1 MLAYFCHSTYIM
13 KKIGLIGGVTW
24 VSTQE
29 YYRQINQAVNQR
41 LGGFHSANM
50 LINSVDMGE
59 TFPFLPIGD
68 WDGLADYITKKV
80 VELKKAGADFF
91 AIGSNTISKVGHQV
105 SKNTGLPYVDIYEA
119 TSKAIAAK
127 GLQKVALLGVAFTM
141 KDEVYPNALA
151 KHQIETIIPT
161 NTEMELTHEIIMTEL
176 GKAIFTK
183 KSKKTYLDIIN
194 RMKKEEAV
202 EGAILGCTEIP
213 LLIKQADTELPVF
226 DTTAI
231 HVKAILDYAFQ

>member
-1 MLAYFCHSTYIM
+1 M

-29 YYRQINQAVNQR
+29 YYRQINQSINQQ

-59 TFPFLPIGD
+59 IYPFLPVKN
-68 WDGLADYITKKV
+68 WDGLADYITTKV
-80 VELKKAGADFF
+80 LELKKAGADFF

-127 GLQKVALLGVAFTM
+127 DIQKVALLGVAFTM
-141 KDEVYPNALA
+141 KDDVYPIALA
-151 KHQIETIIPT
+151 QYGIDTIIPT
-161 NTEMELTHEIIMTEL
+161 PEEMDATHEIIMSEL
-176 GKAIFTK
+176 TKAIFTK
-183 KSKKTYLDIIN
+183 ESKTTYLN
-194 RMKKEEAV
+194 VMSRMVKDSQI

-213 LLIKQADTELPVF
+213 LLIKQTDTDLLVF

-231 HVKAILDYAFQ
+231 HVAAILDYAFE

>member
-1 MLAYFCHSTYIM
+1 M
-13 KKIGLIGGVTW
+13 KKIGIIGGVTW

-29 YYRQINQAVNQR
+29 YYRQINQAVNER

-50 LINSVDMGE
+50 VINSVDMGE
-59 TFPFLPIGD
+59 IYPFLPIGD

-80 VELKKAGADFF
+80 IELKEAGADFF

-105 SKNTGLPYVDIYEA
+105 AKNTGLPYVDIYEA

-141 KDEVYPNALA
+141 KDDVYPNALA
-151 KHQIETIIPT
+151 KHQIETIIPSSS
-161 NTEMELTHEIIMTEL
+161 EMDAAHEIIMTEL
-176 GKAIFTK
+176 TKAIFTK
-183 KSKKTYLDIIN
+183 KSKATYLEVIN
-194 RMKKEEAV
+194 RMQKEEGV

-213 LLIKQADTELPVF
+213 LLVQQADTDLPKTF
-226 DTTAI
+226 FPKYRFKI
-231 HVKAILDYAFQ
+231 

>member
-1 MLAYFCHSTYIM
+1 M

-29 YYRQINQAVNQR
+29 YYRQINQAVNDR

-59 TFPFLPIGD
+59 IYPFLPIGD
-68 WDGLADYITKKV
+68 WDGLANYITAKV
-80 VELKKAGADFF
+80 LELKKAGADFF

-105 SKNTGLPYVDIYEA
+105 AQNTNLPYVDIYEA
-119 TSKAIAAK
+119 TSKAIAAR
-127 GLQKVALLGVAFTM
+127 GLQKVGLLGVAFTM
-141 KDEVYPNALA
+141 KDDVYRRALA
-151 KHQIETIIPT
+151 KHRIKTVIP
-161 NTEMELTHEIIMTEL
+161 NNEEMEITHEIIMTQL
-176 GKAIFTK
+176 SKAIFTK
-183 KSKKTYLDIIN
+183 KSKATYLEVID
-194 RMKKEEAV
+194 RMQKDAQI

-213 LLIKQADTELPVF
+213 LLIKQADTDLPVF

-231 HVKAILDYAFQ
+231 HVKAILDYAF

>member
-1 MLAYFCHSTYIM
+1 M

-41 LGGFHSANM
+41 LGGYHSANL

-59 TFPFLPIGD
+59 VYPFLPVGD
-68 WDGLADYITKKV
+68 WNGLADYITSKV
-80 VELKKAGADFF
+80 IELKKAGADFF

-105 SKNTGLPYVDIYEA
+105 ASNTGLPYVDIYEA
-119 TSKAIAAK
+119 TSNAIAAK
-127 GLQKVALLGVAFTM
+127 GIQKIGLLGVAFTM
-141 KDEVYPNALA
+141 KDKVYPNALA

-161 NTEMELTHEIIMTEL
+161 IKEMDVLHTIIMEELT
-176 GKAIFTK
+176 KAIFTK
-183 KSKKTYLDIIN
+183 KSKATYLNIIH
-194 RMKKEEAV
+194 RMQQEARI

-213 LLIKQADTELPVF
+213 LLINQVDTDLPVF
-226 DTTAI
+226 DTTSI
-231 HVKAILDYAFQ
+231 HIKAILDYAFQ

>member
-1 MLAYFCHSTYIM
+1 M
-13 KKIGLIGGVTW
+13 KKIGIIGGVTW

-29 YYRQINQAVNQR
+29 YYKQINQSVNQK

-59 TFPFLPIGD
+59 IYPFLPIGD
-68 WDGLADYITKKV
+68 WDGLADYITIKAL
-80 VELKKAGADFF
+80 ELKKAGADFF

-119 TSKAIAAK
+119 TARAIAK
-127 GLQKVALLGVAFTM
+127 KKVQKIALLGVAFTM
-141 KDEVYPNALA
+141 KDDVYAKALA
-151 KHQIETIIPT
+151 KFGIETVIPS
-161 NTEMELTHEIIMTEL
+161 NEEMDKTHEIIMTEL
-176 GKAIFTK
+176 TKAIFTS
-183 KSKKTYLDIIN
+183 KSKATYLEVIY
-194 RMKKEEAV
+194 RMQKEEAV

-213 LLIKQADTELPVF
+213 LLIKQADTDLPVF

-231 HVKAILDYAFQ
+231 HVKAILEYAFS

>member
-1 MLAYFCHSTYIM
+1 M

-29 YYRQINQAVNQR
+29 YYKQINQAVNQR

-50 LINSVDMGE
+50 LINSVDMGKI
-59 TFPFLPIGD
+59 FPFLPVKN
-68 WDGLADYITKKV
+68 WDGLADYITIKV
-80 VELKKAGADFF
+80 LELKKAGADFF

-105 SKNTGLPYVDIYEA
+105 AANTGLPYVDIYEA

-127 GLQKVALLGVAFTM
+127 NMQKVALLGVAFTM
-141 KDEVYPNALA
+141 KDDVYAKALA
-151 KHQIETIIPT
+151 KYNIETIIPT
-161 NTEMELTHEIIMTEL
+161 DTEMDKTHEIIMSEL
-176 GKAIFTK
+176 TKAIFTK
-183 KSKKTYLDIIN
+183 ESKATYLNIIQ
-194 RMKKEEAV
+194 RMQQDHQI

-213 LLIKQADTELPVF
+213 LLIKQEDTDLPVF

-231 HVKAILDYAFQ
+231 HVAAILEYAFG

>member
-1 MLAYFCHSTYIM
+1 M
-13 KKIGLIGGVTW
+13 KKIGIIGGVTW

-29 YYRQINQAVNQR
+29 YYKQINQAVNQK

-59 TFPFLPIGD
+59 IYPFLPIGD
-68 WDGLADYITKKV
+68 WDGLADYITIKAL
-80 VELKKAGADFF
+80 ELKKAGAEFF

-119 TSKAIAAK
+119 TAQAIAK
-127 GLQKVALLGVAFTM
+127 KQLQKVALLGVAFTM
-141 KDEVYPNALA
+141 KDDVYAKALA
-151 KHQIETIIPT
+151 KFGIETIIP
-161 NTEMELTHEIIMTEL
+161 NNEEMTETHEIIMTEL
-176 GKAIFTK
+176 AKAIFTS
-183 KSKKTYLDIIN
+183 KSKATYLKVIH
-194 RMKKEEAV
+194 RMQKEDTV

-213 LLIKQADTELPVF
+213 LLIKQADTNLPVF

-231 HVKAILDYAFQ
+231 HVKAILEHAFS